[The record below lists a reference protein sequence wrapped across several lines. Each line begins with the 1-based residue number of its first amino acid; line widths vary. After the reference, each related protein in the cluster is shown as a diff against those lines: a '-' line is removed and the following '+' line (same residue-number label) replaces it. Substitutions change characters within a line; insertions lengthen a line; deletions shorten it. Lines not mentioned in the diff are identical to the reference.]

1 MPLVRRRGPSPA
13 SLFLVAWTRPSRCLR
28 SASICFVVILFIAA
42 APRPLRLRRGFV
54 VTTAPLNDMLTLTTY
69 DFLLQLCD
77 NFVKGNHKFEWNLFK
92 LEYRKIL
99 QSSASERRHEVI
111 IKT

>member
-28 SASICFVVILFIAA
+28 SASICFVVFLFIAA

-77 NFVKGNHKFEWNLFK
+77 NFKKETINLNGIFLSLSIGK
-92 LEYRKIL
+92 YCRVLPVSGDTKIL
-99 QSSASERRHEVI
+99 
-111 IKT
+111 